1 MAAFDTGKCNM
12 KGGVLK
18 YDEIHKVVL
27 CDTKPGKAHIKTK
40 RAVQKTDSSLTY
52 EINLLA

>member
-1 MAAFDTGKCNM
+1 MTLANAASYNM

-40 RAVQKTDSSLTY
+40 RAALKTDSSLTY